1 MKIKQFEIILKSK
14 ERGFH
19 LVTDEIFGQISKLD
33 QVFFHAKTPTH
44 PPKGLTQEI

>member
-19 LVTDEIFGQISKLD
+19 LVTDEVFGQIPDLD
-33 QVFFHAKTPTH
+33 QVRI
-44 PPKGLTQEI
+44 GLDRKSVV